1 MGVRCYRDLLHNF
14 GENFLYLFLDFLF
27 LRFVAEQFASSAL
40 SAQLRQHRQ
49 RGEPLPAVHDLKLAV
64 FGFAKERCAE
74 KDVFAFRDSF
84 RYRLHKRFYVFLF
97 VPNIIA
103 LIFGDDIASPFE
115 QLFRSH
121 DLWAQRYTLFA
132 IVNHILLL
140 CFPCPCLS
148 AALIKTGAT
157 FRSTPAYSLSAFKIS
172 RLFPVVNPKTV
183 HQLHCRNPSI
193 PRLPLLWRQRRF
205 GMRRQHP
212 SRQLRSLTRRLRS
225 SLRRSRR
232 SLRRFRAIP
241 R

>member
-1 MGVRCYRDLLHNF
+1 MGVRCYRDLLQNF
-14 GENFLYLFLDFLF
+14 GENVLDLFLDFLF
-27 LRFVAEQFASSAL
+27 LCFVVEQFASSAL
-40 SAQLRQHRQ
+40 SAQLRQRRQ
-49 RGEPLPAVHDLKLAV
+49 CGEPLPAVHDLKLAV

-84 RYRLHKRFYVFLF
+84 RNRLHKRLYVFLF

-115 QLFRSH
+115 QLFCRH
-121 DLWAQRYTLFA
+121 DFWAQRYALFA
-132 IVNHILLL
+132 IVDHILLL
-140 CFPCPCLS
+140 CFSCPCLLS
-148 AALIKTGAT
+148 TLIKTDAAL
-157 FRSTPAYSLSAFKIS
+157 RSTPAYALSAFKIS

-183 HQLHCRNPSI
+183 HRLHCRNPSI
-193 PRLPLLWRQRRF
+193 PRLPLLWRQHRF
-205 GMRRQHP
+205 GMRRRHP